1 MDALERLR
9 ALTPRSRFCED
20 VGHVVCVMASS
31 RGGSSVS
38 MEMFRHS
45 RSLLHFRGEVNP
57 FLAMAGLVYP
67 DSGTGSDA
75 LNAVHATEEV
85 REIVGG
91 AMGREAGQPAPW
103 PDDEPG
109 RAALAQD
116 VLWRLT
122 AQWPEVALSPESV
135 TEAVDHALTRVSA
148 GQRAAPHEIEAFQ
161 LSLCR
166 SLRGINPWFYD
177 VDPSAIQSALPD
189 ISAPIGAP
197 SARIVEEPPFVLHQA
212 WRRASPDQV
221 ASLPL
226 MMKTPSN
233 AYRMDFLRA
242 LFPNARVQVLH
253 LTRNP
258 AAAINGLVDG
268 WRFRGFH
275 AHRLGSPHDIQG
287 APERDWWKYDLPPGW
302 EAWTNR
308 SLVEVAGFQWRS
320 AHTHILK
327 TRGEDALQV
336 RFEDLTGAARMKTFE
351 AIFAW
356 MGADLDAPM
365 RDVITAGLPP
375 VMATERPRQRRWFA
389 RADLLE
395 PVLADPDIQ
404 RTAEALGY
412 TDRADWV

>member
-9 ALTPRSRFCED
+9 ALTPRTRFCHD
-20 VGHVVCVMASS
+20 VRHVVCVMASS

-45 RSLLHFRGEVNP
+45 QSLLHFRGEINP

-67 DSGTGSDA
+67 GSGTGSDA
-75 LNAVHATEEV
+75 LDASHATEEV
-85 REIVGG
+85 RQIVGG

-103 PDDEPG
+103 PCDADG
-109 RAALAQD
+109 RATMSSD

-122 AQWPEVALSPESV
+122 AQWPELALEPAAV
-135 TEAVDHALTRVSA
+135 HAAVDQALGHVSA
-148 GQRAAPHEIEAFQ
+148 GRRPSAAEIEHFQ

-166 SLRGINPWFYD
+166 ALSDINPWFYD
-177 VDPSAIQSALPD
+177 VDPAAIQAALPHV
-189 ISAPIGAP
+189 SAPTGAP
-197 SARIVEEPPFVLHQA
+197 GDRIVEEPPFVLHQA
-212 WRRASPDQV
+212 WQQATPAQV

-233 AYRMDFLRA
+233 AYRVAFLRA
-242 LFPNARVQVLH
+242 LFPNARVQILH

-275 AHRLGSPHDIQG
+275 AHKLAQPHTIDG
-287 APERDWWKYDLPPGW
+287 AQERHWWKYDLPPGW
-302 EAWTNR
+302 EDWTDR

-320 AHTHILK
+320 AHDHILRA
-327 TRGEDALQV
+327 RGEGALQV
-336 RFEDLTGAARMKTFE
+336 RFEDLVGPKRMESFE
-351 AIFAW
+351 SIFDW
-356 MGADLDAPM
+356 MGAELDPSM
-365 RDVITAGLPP
+365 RAVITAGLPP

-395 PVLADPDIQ
+395 PVLADSEVKRVADQ
-404 RTAEALGY
+404 LGY
-412 TDRADWV
+412 TDRANWI